1 MFEIKSEPVSFL
13 VYLKPQCTGGHLW
26 IKVGQVPSQSATRP
40 LPPAWCKSRHEVR
53 WSPLLQYHLLQQSH
67 KHQEAL
73 LRVGKT
79 GNFWQSL
86 YEQKWKPSA
95 SQPSCSFEEMHLYC
109 GRQRLTRRGRVM
121 MNITNP
127 EQPGSFLRVFP
138 TIANVTECPQQE
150 DETTNINSILI
161 AVLSILVFVLISI
174 LAAVVFFRH
183 KSNRCQ
189 WWPAAACC
197 RSATELKVKI

>member
-109 GRQRLTRRGRVM
+109 GRAEADKDGTGQAEHHQSRTAWELPPCLSNNRECDRMPTTRGWNNKYQQHPYCCSKYSSVCSHQYFGGCCLLPPQVQPLPVVAGRCLLQVSHR
-121 MNITNP
+121 T
-127 EQPGSFLRVFP
+127 
-138 TIANVTECPQQE
+138 
-150 DETTNINSILI
+150 
-161 AVLSILVFVLISI
+161 
-174 LAAVVFFRH
+174 
-183 KSNRCQ
+183 KS
-189 WWPAAACC
+189 
-197 RSATELKVKI
+197 